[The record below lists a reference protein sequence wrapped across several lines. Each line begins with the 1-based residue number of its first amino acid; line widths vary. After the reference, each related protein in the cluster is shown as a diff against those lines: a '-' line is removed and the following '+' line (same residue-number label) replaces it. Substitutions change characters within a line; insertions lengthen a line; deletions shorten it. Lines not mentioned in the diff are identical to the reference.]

1 MQSTKYWLNNPDNVR
16 RLMVRSYPTEISDM
30 LEKVASVYNDIAVGL
45 ERGAIKIKHSCLM
58 PQSDHLSG
66 CNTRLC
72 EAFLRVATIQ

>member
-1 MQSTKYWLNNPDNVR
+1 
-16 RLMVRSYPTEISDM
+16 M
-30 LEKVASVYNDIAVGL
+30 LEKVARVYNDIAVGL

-58 PQSDHLSG
+58 PQSDHMSS